1 MRGEK
6 IMPSTQNAVNNH
18 EYRSVPITA
27 LAESASLLVNFGKWS
42 RSMLLAEPARLF
54 GGQVFE
60 VQGFYAV
67 FCLRA
72 EKIIA
77 RCEERHN

>member
-27 LAESASLLVNFGKWS
+27 LAESATNPRKRFDAKSLEELAASFKTQQQQARDPGASSGTRTGGK
-42 RSMLLAEPARLF
+42 
-54 GGQVFE
+54 QV
-60 VQGFYAV
+60 
-67 FCLRA
+67 
-72 EKIIA
+72 
-77 RCEERHN
+77 